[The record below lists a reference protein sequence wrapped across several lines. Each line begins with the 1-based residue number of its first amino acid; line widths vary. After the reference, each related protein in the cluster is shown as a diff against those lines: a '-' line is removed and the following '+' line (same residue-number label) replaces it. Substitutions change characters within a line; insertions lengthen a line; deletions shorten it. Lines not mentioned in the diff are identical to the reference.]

1 MLVMLED
8 EEGLGLLGYYLLQV
22 PHNTEGCVLLG
33 GEARGHTEG
42 VGHTSIVVTLVT
54 GSSLGMSDEKYINKI
69 KNICSKANIRT
80 IFAQTTKTNSL
91 LITCSP

>member
-1 MLVMLED
+1 MFGD
-8 EEGLGLLGYYLLQV
+8 DEGLGLLLGYYLLQV

-54 GSSLGMSDEKYINKI
+54 GSSLRIKFRRYVKLYTEKYLMFRQKI
-69 KNICSKANIRT
+69 C
-80 IFAQTTKTNSL
+80 TNRYL
-91 LITCSP
+91 LKQENN

>member
-1 MLVMLED
+1 MFED

-42 VGHTSIVVTLVT
+42 VGHTGIVVTLVT
-54 GSSLGMSDEKYINKI
+54 GSSLRMKFSQKL
-69 KNICSKANIRT
+69 
-80 IFAQTTKTNSL
+80 FL
-91 LITCSP
+91 LRCTPKKCL

>member
-8 EEGLGLLGYYLLQV
+8 EENLGFLGYYLLQV

-54 GSSLGMSDEKYINKI
+54 GSSLE
-69 KNICSKANIRT
+69 
-80 IFAQTTKTNSL
+80 
-91 LITCSP
+91 

>member
-8 EEGLGLLGYYLLQV
+8 EENLGFLGYYLLQV
-22 PHNTEGCVLLG
+22 PHDTEGCVLLG

-54 GSSLGMSDEKYINKI
+54 GSSLGICMFKLYTEKYLYGQNSEPK
-69 KNICSKANIRT
+69 
-80 IFAQTTKTNSL
+80 IFA
-91 LITCSP
+91 